1 MPRLAANL
9 TLLYT
14 EWPFLDRFEAAAED
28 GFTAVECQFPYEHPA
43 AQVAE
48 RLQRFGLE
56 QVLINAPAGD
66 WAGGERGLAALP
78 GQQAQQRFRDGL
90 LQALEYAAALRCPRI
105 HVLAGLAEGDEAWRT
120 YRDNL
125 AWAAQ
130 AAQAHPVSLLI
141 EPLNGRDTPG
151 YLLQRQAEAHAV
163 VQAIGAPNLQVQL
176 DLYHCQIMEGDLSR
190 QLRDGLASGRVGHLQ
205 IAGVPHRHEPDQG
218 ELNLPYLFE
227 QVDTLGWTGTI
238 GCEYRPRAGTRPG
251 LTGLRPWL
259 ASPSPLG

>member
-28 GFTAVECQFPYEHPA
+28 GFTAVECQFPYDHPA
-43 AQVAE
+43 GQVAE
-48 RLQRFGLE
+48 RLRRFGLE

-66 WAGGERGLAALP
+66 WARGERGLAALP
-78 GQQAQQRFRDGL
+78 GAQSRFREGVL
-90 LQALEYAAALRCPRI
+90 RALDCAAALACPRI
-105 HVLAGLAEGDEAWRT
+105 HVLAGLAQGDEAWRT

-125 AWAAQ
+125 EWAAHT
-130 AAQAHPVSLLI
+130 AQAHPVSLLI

-151 YLLQRQAEAHAV
+151 YLLQRQADAHAL

-176 DLYHCQIMEGDLSR
+176 DLYHCQIMEGDVTR
-190 QLRDGLASGRVGHLQ
+190 HLRDGLASGRVGHLQ
-205 IAGVPHRHEPDQG
+205 IAGVPHRHEPAEG

-227 QVDTLGWTGTI
+227 QVDALGWAGTI
-238 GCEYRPRAGTRPG
+238 GCEYRPRAGTRAG
-251 LTGLRPWL
+251 LAGLRPWL
-259 ASPSPLG
+259 ASPRG